1 MQIEEQTKVM
11 EDLVKEDY
19 PKDLYSLKFW
29 NQFMGRNLPQSE
41 SQPLQPVIIESGKL
55 KIRADTL
62 RDRFSQGTKIG
73 FQRHGNHIFLTDL
86 SDGITVEKDETH
98 ELELP
103 EAIQNILP
111 KEEQFFG
118 MVVNYNGHLEFMP
131 IRVQEHEP
139 DVLGPRIIDELQE
152 PTDETQPFTIVR
164 HIVKSFEYEDLTNER
179 LQELEYLICSKSFSY
194 DPLKELMTG
203 NDWIAWKVRNEILQQ
218 PDAENQKN
226 FTFDQTFLKFDDEKL
241 RQEMMNKVFAGQ
253 IKNGSW
259 NNSVVK
265 TAYGILRALSIHVPS
280 NDERIQKAAQW
291 LLDWPEPAGRPGMWM
306 LDEERLQKWD
316 ANKKGLSEVDWLTFM
331 LTNFTEE
338 DHDLF
343 RGQEHQE
350 VIPSCTRMHAGCDAM
365 LHASATVADA
375 LCCCGHANHP
385 RVKAYA
391 NSILQLGGMFGYFC
405 ACWGILDAEEEIEDL
420 RGKVPDF
427 NQRTDEHEIALK
439 SVPYGYARDEID
451 LLVLAR
457 NPNYPGIHRPDLSDT
472 NGWVPYR
479 WKEIGLENHFALVG
493 SYWQNADCWAKTNLA
508 LSQFPTWSGSI
519 AEFFALFQCHLYQT
533 PLGEWNQG
541 YPAGIFRLIAEVT
554 RITRARHD
562 VEAPSISRFAKM
574 LLLKTIPWLREH
586 QKEDGLWAHD
596 ELAGMG
602 EHHRPLDRR
611 LGTYHIVSV
620 LNEFNLLEKLHPDV
634 G

>member
-1 MQIEEQTKVM
+1 
-11 EDLVKEDY
+11 
-19 PKDLYSLKFW
+19 
-29 NQFMGRNLPQSE
+29 
-41 SQPLQPVIIESGKL
+41 
-55 KIRADTL
+55 
-62 RDRFSQGTKIG
+62 
-73 FQRHGNHIFLTDL
+73 
-86 SDGITVEKDETH
+86 
-98 ELELP
+98 
-103 EAIQNILP
+103 
-111 KEEQFFG
+111 
-118 MVVNYNGHLEFMP
+118 MP

-139 DVLGPRIIDELQE
+139 DVLGPRIIDELRE
-152 PTDETQPFTIVR
+152 PSNEKQPLTIVR

-179 LQELEYLICSKSFSY
+179 LQELEELICSKSFSY

-218 PDAENQKN
+218 PDADE
-226 FTFDQTFLKFDDEKL
+226 EKL
-241 RQEMMNKVFAGQ
+241 RQELMDEVFAWQ
-253 IKNGSW
+253 IKDGSW

-265 TAYGILRALSIHVPS
+265 TAYGILRALSIYVPS
-280 NDERIQKAAQW
+280 DDARIQKAAQW

-331 LTNFTEE
+331 LHNFTEE
-338 DHDLF
+338 DHELF
-343 RGQEHQE
+343 RCQQHQE

-365 LHASATVADA
+365 LHTSATVADA
-375 LCCCGHANHP
+375 LCRCGYANHP
-385 RVKAYA
+385 RVKSYA

-405 ACWGILDAEEEIEDL
+405 ACWGILDTNEEIKDW
-420 RGKVPDF
+420 RGNYPDF
-427 NQRTDEHEIALK
+427 NQRKEEYEIALK
-439 SVPYGYARDEID
+439 SIPYGYARDEID

-479 WKEIGLENHFALVG
+479 WKEIGIDNHFALVG

-519 AEFFALFQCHLYQT
+519 AEFLALFQCHLYQT

-541 YPAGIFRLIAEVT
+541 YPAGIFRLIAEVSH
-554 RITRARHD
+554 ITRQN
-562 VEAPSISRFAKM
+562 VEDSLISRFAKM

-586 QKEDGLWAHD
+586 QKEDGLWAHG

-602 EHHRPLDRR
+602 EHHRPLNRR

-620 LNEFNLLEKLHPDV
+620 LNEFNLLEKLRPDV